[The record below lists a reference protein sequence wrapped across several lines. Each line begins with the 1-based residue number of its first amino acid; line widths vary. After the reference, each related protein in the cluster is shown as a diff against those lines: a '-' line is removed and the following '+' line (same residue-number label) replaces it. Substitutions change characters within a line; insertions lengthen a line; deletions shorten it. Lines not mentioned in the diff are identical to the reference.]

1 MSKYNN
7 NNKLNKVPRIEIIGI
22 SGIPEIKYKDN
33 LARIIVSKS
42 IEQGTPIE
50 ENDIIIITQKIVS
63 KSEGQIKNLIN
74 IKPSEY
80 SIKLASKI
88 NKDPRLIELIINE
101 SKSIIRID
109 EKRSILITETKQGFI
124 CANAGIDNSNIP
136 GSNNVSLLPKDPDKS
151 ANNICSDIS
160 YLINQTPISVIIT
173 DTFGR
178 AWRKGQVNFAIGTSR
193 IEPLLDYMN
202 EKDSQGKILKST
214 NICIADELAS
224 AAELVNFKSN
234 QIPVSIIRN
243 YPYSISSSG
252 AKEIIRAK
260 NEDLFR

>member
-88 NKDPRLIELIINE
+88 NKDPR
-101 SKSIIRID
+101 K
-109 EKRSILITETKQGFI
+109 
-124 CANAGIDNSNIP
+124 
-136 GSNNVSLLPKDPDKS
+136 
-151 ANNICSDIS
+151 
-160 YLINQTPISVIIT
+160 
-173 DTFGR
+173 
-178 AWRKGQVNFAIGTSR
+178 
-193 IEPLLDYMN
+193 
-202 EKDSQGKILKST
+202 
-214 NICIADELAS
+214 
-224 AAELVNFKSN
+224 
-234 QIPVSIIRN
+234 
-243 YPYSISSSG
+243 
-252 AKEIIRAK
+252 
-260 NEDLFR
+260 